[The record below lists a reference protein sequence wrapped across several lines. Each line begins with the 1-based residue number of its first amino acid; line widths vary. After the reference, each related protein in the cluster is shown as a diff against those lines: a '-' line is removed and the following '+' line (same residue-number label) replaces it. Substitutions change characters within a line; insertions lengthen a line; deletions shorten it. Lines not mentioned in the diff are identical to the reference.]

1 MQSPHSQSIESRYRE
16 VEAKMRATVIEQ
28 AQRMVENQDLYFAP
42 DKLQRHLFW
51 EIAELR
57 RQFVDLEKLYLS
69 ERGEYRFLGCVAGE
83 HKRCPQRTK
92 TLICGCECHPRTK

>member
-1 MQSPHSQSIESRYRE
+1 MSQPNRPIESQYRE
-16 VEAKMRATVIEQ
+16 VEARMNATVVEQ
-28 AQRMVENQDLYFAP
+28 AQRMIENPGLYFAP

-69 ERGEYRFLGCVAGE
+69 ERGLYLFVSCIAGE
-83 HKRCPQRTK
+83 HKKCPQQSKILR
-92 TLICGCECHPRTK
+92 CGCGCHRATT